1 MSFVICLSYIFA
13 CTRRPAGHFC
23 LVVAASSK
31 RVAGKGWSMEAWSNR
46 TRLAALLL
54 IALAGATAETARVRD
69 ELPARL

>member
-1 MSFVICLSYIFA
+1 
-13 CTRRPAGHFC
+13 
-23 LVVAASSK
+23 
-31 RVAGKGWSMEAWSNR
+31 MEAWSNR